1 MAARSAS
8 TRRLTSVASGVLL
21 TAAAAGGLALPA
33 AAHDHSHQHGT
44 ATTAPAPTPS
54 AEGHV
59 HQHVPATQPAA
70 SPTGHSDHTGHSGH
84 SHPGDSAST
93 PADRPRAAVI
103 GGFAAVNSAV
113 LAGALVARRRGLA
126 GHPPRVR
133 RG

>member
-1 MAARSAS
+1 MAARPV
-8 TRRLTSVASGVLL
+8 TVRGLTAVASGALL

-33 AAHDHSHQHGT
+33 AAHDHSHQHAT
-44 ATTAPAPTPS
+44 ATTAPVPS

-59 HQHVPATQPAA
+59 HQHAPATQPAA
-70 SPTGHSDHTGHSGH
+70 SPTGHSGLTGHSGH
-84 SHPGDSAST
+84 SHPGDSLST
-93 PADRPRAAVI
+93 PTDRPRAAVL
-103 GGFAAVNSAV
+103 GGFAAVNGAV

>member
-21 TAAAAGGLALPA
+21 TAAAVGGLALPA
-33 AAHDHSHQHGT
+33 AAHDHSSPMPT
-44 ATTAPAPTPS
+44 AS

-59 HQHVPATQPAA
+59 HEHSHDHGAPTAPPAPAA
-70 SPTGHSDHTGHSGH
+70 TSHSHTGHDGH
-84 SHPGDSAST
+84 TGDVVPT
-93 PADRPRAAVI
+93 PVDRPRAALL
-103 GGFAAVNSAV
+103 GGFAAVNGAV
-113 LAGALVARRRGLA
+113 LVGALVARRRGLA